1 MSEVREWDEDYIL
14 GISPGEH
21 NWVEFKDARKLDLNL
36 PGVNVSDVRNELS
49 KQISAFANTGGGTIV
64 YGVADAPAGGSRMV
78 DPNGGVSL
86 SIKSGTKEWLEDI
99 IPQLVDLPLT
109 RFNVYVVLGGGPT
122 SGIAAGKGLILVEIP
137 ESENAPHQAND
148 HKYYA
153 RVGGKSRPIQHRLVL
168 DIMGRI
174 KHPKMNV
181 TCEVIPEGRYD
192 GANERYVPILRFFC
206 QNQGRVF
213 ATYVNGFIYIPATL
227 ASVREEEDAFEQNVK
242 DIKYIRK
249 YFDNTIQDRVGQV
262 DRYLG
267 RMGGTIKEPTYISRF
282 NPVLPSRHCT
292 TSVKLVVPLTQIADH
307 AEEEIFWEVYA
318 DSAPIERGRIQV
330 AELVIDLDES

>member
-1 MSEVREWDEDYIL
+1 MTEVRIWDEDYIL
-14 GISPGEH
+14 NIPTGEH
-21 NWVEFKDARKLDLNL
+21 DWVEFKDARKLDLNL
-36 PGVNVSDVRNELS
+36 PGVNNSDVRNELS

-64 YGVADAPAGGSRMV
+64 YGVADAPAGASRMV
-78 DPNGGVSL
+78 DKNGGVSL
-86 SIKSGTKEWLEDI
+86 SIKGGTKEWLEDI

-109 RFNVYVVLGGGPT
+109 RFNIYVVVRGAPT
-122 SGIAAGKGLILVEIP
+122 SGVAAGKGLVLVEIP

-168 DIMGRI
+168 DIMGRT

-192 GANERYVPILRFFC
+192 GAEKRHVPILRFFC

-213 ATYVNGFIYIPATL
+213 ANYVNGFINIPVTL
-227 ASVREEEDAFEQNVK
+227 ASVREEKGAFEQTLNNV
-242 DIKYIRK
+242 KYIRK

-262 DRYLG
+262 DRYMG
-267 RMGGTIKEPTYISRF
+267 SVGGTIKEPTYISRF
-282 NPVLPSRHCT
+282 NPVLPFRHCT
-292 TSVKLVVPLTQIADH
+292 TSVKLGVPLNQLADH
-307 AEEEIFWEVYA
+307 NEEEIFWEVYA
-318 DSAPIERGRIQV
+318 DSAPIERGRIRV
-330 AELVIDLDES
+330 AELVRNLDE